1 MLSIPNLPNT
11 AIIQHSICVPFPVES
26 VFRFFIENNLS
37 RVYSEIAEGHEY
49 FTLRTGS
56 ELEVGSTIDCK
67 ESAANQSIVHEYHI
81 TDIRA
86 NERIA
91 YSSKPS
97 LSEIKFPWTVVESKS
112 NTYVYYD
119 FDRNNESETVIR
131 LTIGIQ
137 FENKTAVTMA
147 SLFGGLNPWKKHCRE
162 EMEGLKTVIVDLV

>member
-11 AIIQHSICVPFPVES
+11 AIIQHTISVPFPVES
-26 VFRFFIENNLS
+26 VFKFFIENNLS
-37 RVYSEIAEGHEY
+37 KVYSEIAGGHEY
-49 FTLRTGS
+49 FTLRAGS
-56 ELEVGSTIDCK
+56 ELEVGSIIDCK

-97 LSEIKFPWTVVESKS
+97 QSEIKFPWAVVESKS

-119 FDRNNESETVIR
+119 FDRNNESETLIR

-137 FENKTAVTMA
+137 FENKIGVVMA
-147 SLFGGLNPWKKHCRE
+147 SLSGGLNPWKNHCRE
-162 EMEGLKTVIVDLV
+162 EMEGLKTVLVELM

>member
-11 AIIQHSICVPFPVES
+11 VIIQHSICVPLSVES

-37 RVYSEIAEGHEY
+37 AVYSEIAEGHEY
-49 FTLRTGS
+49 FTLRTGT
-56 ELEVGSTIDCK
+56 ELEVGSIIDCK
-67 ESAANQSIVHEYHI
+67 ESAANQTIVHEYHVTKI
-81 TDIRA
+81 SA

-97 LSEIKFPWTVVESKS
+97 QCKINFPWAVVESKS

-119 FDRNNESETVIR
+119 LDRNNESETLIR

-137 FENKTAVTMA
+137 FDNRTAVFMT
-147 SLFGGLNPWKKHCRE
+147 SLFGGLTPWKKHCRE
-162 EMEGLKTVIVDLV
+162 EMEGLKTVIADLA